1 MSMLDV
7 TIKEEAPD
15 EEQIKT
21 EECSPQSLKA
31 VSSEECQQII
41 SGL

>member
-1 MSMLDV
+1 MSMFDV

-21 EECSPQSLKA
+21 EECSPQSA